1 MENPDSIFMELFDG
15 STSVRDSVG
24 GVASRKPVPDGV
36 PVLDD
41 PLVDFRKSDG
51 AADSLCRQL
60 ESDALNAELIGPCF
74 DAAGEILSPS
84 AQKTIGGNP
93 HQPEPDFSKLF
104 QGVEIDFGKFVKD
117 IGFYADRS
125 ASLQKKEPR
134 RRRELRE
141 IVDSTL
147 GQFVVD
153 CAPNR
158 LADPIY
164 KADTDA
170 CFGRV
175 VDSMYKILHSTLMEV
190 EA

>member
-1 MENPDSIFMELFDG
+1 MENPDSLFMEMFDA
-15 STSVRDSVG
+15 TSVADSVG
-24 GVASRKPVPDGV
+24 EVPSGKAVPDV
-36 PVLDD
+36 AVLDD
-41 PLVDFRKSDG
+41 PLHDFRKSAG

-60 ESDALNAELIGPCF
+60 ESDALTAELIGPCF

-104 QGVEIDFGKFVKD
+104 DNVHIDFGKFAQD
-117 IGFYADRS
+117 IGKYYDQGA
-125 ASLQKKEPR
+125 ALAKKEPR

-153 CAPNR
+153 HAPNR

-170 CFGRV
+170 CFGRI
-175 VDSMYKILHSTLMEV
+175 VDSMYKITHQMLMEA

>member
-24 GVASRKPVPDGV
+24 GVASRKPIPDGV

-41 PLVDFRKSDG
+41 PLHDFRKSDG

-60 ESDALNAELIGPCF
+60 ESDSLISELIGPCF
-74 DAAGEILSPS
+74 DAAGLVLSES

-93 HQPEPDFSKLF
+93 SQNEPDFSKLF
-104 QGVEIDFGKFVKD
+104 DNVHIDFGKFAQD
-117 IGFYADRS
+117 IGKYYDRG
-125 ASLQKKEPR
+125 AALAKKEPR

-141 IVDSTL
+141 LVEDHLGSFIVRH
-147 GQFVVD
+147 
-153 CAPNR
+153 APNR

-164 KADTDA
+164 KADTAA
-170 CFGRV
+170 CFGRI
-175 VDSMYKILHSTLMEV
+175 VDSMYKITHQMLMEA